1 MCYEQNYRNKLIL
14 KNKVYH
20 VIVVLRFFFSDR
32 YVKVLFIA

>member
-20 VIVVLRFFFSDR
+20 VIVVLRFFSPIVTLRSFS
-32 YVKVLFIA
+32 